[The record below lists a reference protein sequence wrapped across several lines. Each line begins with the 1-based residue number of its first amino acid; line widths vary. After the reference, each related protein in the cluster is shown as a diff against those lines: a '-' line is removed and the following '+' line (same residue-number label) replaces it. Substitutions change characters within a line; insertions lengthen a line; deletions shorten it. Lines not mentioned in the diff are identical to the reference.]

1 MLEKGKVYAGI
12 DVAKDSLEVAV
23 STGEC
28 FTVANN
34 DEGIAQAVQRLT
46 AAGPVLVVMEA
57 SGGYERQA
65 WVALWEAGLPVAL
78 VNPRDTYHF
87 AQANRQLAKTDR
99 LDARGLMLFGAQIQP
114 APCAPP
120 SADNRELSE
129 LVGRRR
135 QLVNMLTAERNR
147 RQQVMTTPSKRS
159 IERTIKTLLRERK
172 SIERAI
178 ADKLSHSAELTDLA
192 QLLCSATG
200 VAAVTSATL
209 LTRMPELGTLS
220 NPEVGALVG
229 SAPFDRKS
237 GCWSGESHIFG
248 GRAEVRTALYMA
260 VTTAKRYPGPIRELY
275 QRLRKAGKQH
285 KVAMIACVR
294 KLAIIL
300 NAMVKHHT
308 PWRSSC
314 AAAS

>member
-1 MLEKGKVYAGI
+1 
-12 DVAKDSLEVAV
+12 
-23 STGEC
+23 
-28 FTVANN
+28 
-34 DEGIAQAVQRLT
+34 
-46 AAGPVLVVMEA
+46 
-57 SGGYERQA
+57 
-65 WVALWEAGLPVAL
+65 
-78 VNPRDTYHF
+78 
-87 AQANRQLAKTDR
+87 
-99 LDARGLMLFGAQIQP
+99 
-114 APCAPP
+114 
-120 SADNRELSE
+120 
-129 LVGRRR
+129 
-135 QLVNMLTAERNR
+135 
-147 RQQVMTTPSKRS
+147 
-159 IERTIKTLLRERK
+159 
-172 SIERAI
+172 
-178 ADKLSHSAELTDLA
+178 
-192 QLLCSATG
+192 
-200 VAAVTSATL
+200 
-209 LTRMPELGTLS
+209 MPELGTLS

-237 GCWSGESHIFG
+237 GRWSGESHIFG